1 MIDRRSI
8 ATTLA
13 LAITSLFGVTAT
25 ARAQLDPPVFTSGT
39 ETGTRYNLNSSATY
53 GPDSVAY
60 ENCYVFASGGSHL
73 RLNQLSVGIRR
84 VGTATAPAP
93 AVGVEVTVV
102 EMTFDGLAYGRGA
115 TVATFN
121 QELAAS
127 TTAFTQ
133 AVSFSWGDADPTLR
147 PIVNLQTQT
156 QGLNGYG
163 GFWVGVR
170 FTGPNYANSA
180 NGWRV
185 VNEPTVGRAVNN
197 FGIYN
202 AITGVFGSNS
212 WFGQTADATTGTL
225 RDNPARFV
233 VNANGLVTD
242 SVVLPELRYGDSFE
256 HTTYWKPT
264 DNLDGIGSKWF
275 YTNCFVPAV
284 AGDVLTPSEVI
295 MGIYRAG
302 SALTPAPAVGVELAL
317 VTMIWDGVAYTPGTV
332 IASQSFNLA
341 PSSIAFTERVAWQW
355 LNPATRPEV
364 PLNTDNLVNAGLGG
378 YFVAARMLGDT
389 ATLAGNSGPRIV
401 YAPGVGASWTGFGM
415 FSGTGVFTNYTFGN
429 YANGTAA
436 GPTKPARFLSDTSGS
451 VGPSAP
457 PPPTCPA
464 DINLDGIVNGTDLAA
479 VLSGWGTG
487 GSSDINQDGTTNGAD
502 LATLLSGWGL
512 CP

>member
-8 ATTLA
+8 ATALA
-13 LAITSLFGVTAT
+13 LAMTSLFGVTAT

-60 ENCYVFASGGSHL
+60 EDCYVFASGGSHL

-84 VGTATAPAP
+84 VGTAAAPAP

-133 AVSFSWGDADPTLR
+133 AVSFSWGDADPALR

-170 FTGPNYANSA
+170 FTGPNYANTA

-202 AITGVFGSNS
+202 ALTGVFGSTF
-212 WFGQTADATTGTL
+212 WFGQTADATTGAL

-242 SVVLPELRYGDSFE
+242 SVVSSELRFGDSFE

-284 AGDVLTPSEVI
+284 AGDVLAPSEVI

-302 SALTPAPAVGVELAL
+302 SAVTPAPAVGVELAL
-317 VTMIWDGVAYTPGTV
+317 VTMIWDGVAYTPGKV

-364 PLNTDNLVNAGLGG
+364 PLNTDNVVNAGLGG

-401 YAPGVGASWTGFGM
+401 YAPGVGASSLGFGM
-415 FSGTGVFTNYTFGN
+415 FSDTGVFTNYTFGN

-436 GPTKPARFLSDTSGS
+436 GPTKPSRFLSDTKGR

-457 PPPTCPA
+457 PPPACPA
-464 DINLDGIVNGTDLAA
+464 DLDQNGSVSAP
-479 VLSGWGTG
+479 
-487 GSSDINQDGTTNGAD
+487 D
-502 LATLLSGWGL
+502 LATLLGGWGTPSGDVNGDGTTNATDL
-512 CP
+512 SAMLSSWGPCP

>member
-8 ATTLA
+8 ATALA
-13 LAITSLFGVTAT
+13 LAMTSLFGVTAT

-60 ENCYVFASGGSHL
+60 EDCYVFASGGSHL

-84 VGTATAPAP
+84 VGTAAAPAP

-121 QELAAS
+121 QELAVS

-133 AVSFSWGDADPTLR
+133 PVSFSWGDADPALR

-170 FTGPNYANSA
+170 FTGPNYANTA

-185 VNEPTVGRAVNN
+185 VNEPTIGRAVNN

-202 AITGVFGSNS
+202 ALTGVFGSNF
-212 WFGQTADATTGTL
+212 WFGQTADATTGAL

-233 VNANGLVTD
+233 VNTNGLVTD
-242 SVVLPELRYGDSFE
+242 SVVSSELRYGDSFE

-302 SALTPAPAVGVELAL
+302 SVATPALAVGVELAL
-317 VTMIWDGVAYTPGTV
+317 VTMIWDGVAYTPGKV

-364 PLNTDNLVNAGLGG
+364 PLNTDNVVNAGLGG

-401 YAPGVGASWTGFGM
+401 YAPGVGTSSLGFGM
-415 FSGTGVFTNYTFGN
+415 FSDTGVFTNYTFGN

-436 GPTKPARFLSDTSGS
+436 GPTKPSRFLSDTKGR

-457 PPPTCPA
+457 PPPACPA
-464 DINLDGIVNGTDLAA
+464 DLDQNGSVSAP
-479 VLSGWGTG
+479 
-487 GSSDINQDGTTNGAD
+487 D
-502 LATLLSGWGL
+502 LATLLGGWGTPSGDVNGDGTTNATDL
-512 CP
+512 SAMLSSWGPCP